1 MKKDIDMRF
10 FANARLVPRD
20 DFERK
25 SFHFR
30 SPEVI
35 KKPYFH
41 EKSAKILTSAHIFP
55 PEWS

>member
-1 MKKDIDMRF
+1 MRI

-20 DFERK
+20 DFEKK